1 MAAVT
6 DQHTLRCWEQH
17 KFLNFENQMSK
28 MVSLSLSQSVPRA
41 DCFWKL

>member
-6 DQHTLRCWEQH
+6 DQHTLCRWEH